1 MMKPKTWLVFNEA
14 LEEGLSFALNR
25 VVETERGK
33 MTEEE
38 WRGGVLEK
46 MRQEGLNAVCDKFDF
61 E

>member
-38 WRGGVLEK
+38 WREDAS
-46 MRQEGLNAVCDKFDF
+46 RSA
-61 E
+61 

>member
-38 WRGGVLEK
+38 WREVVLEK
-46 MRQEGLNAVCDKFDF
+46 MRQEVLNAVCDKFDF